1 MPHFV
6 IEYSSGLPDTI
17 DPELVM
23 KAAHEAG
30 SASGIMNPDDNKVR
44 ALPYETFR
52 FAGGIESF
60 VHVTVSLLEGRSDS
74 QKEHLSVLLRENLIR
89 CCPTVDSISI
99 DVRDMNATAY
109 KKRVL
114 SKVPG
119 VTKDELS

>member
-6 IEYSSGLPDTI
+6 IEYSSGLADTV

-23 KAAHEAG
+23 NAAHDAG
-30 SASGIMNPDDNKVR
+30 AKSGIMNPDDIKVR
-44 ALPYETFR
+44 AIPYETFR
-52 FAGGIESF
+52 FAGGIDNF

-99 DVRDMNATAY
+99 DVRDMNAVAY
-109 KKRVL
+109 KKRLL
-114 SKVPG
+114 SKVPEA
-119 VTKDELS
+119 TKGEHP